1 MANENFMRRYIM
13 RCGKMGGRGFEIGN
27 IHSAREDALHVSFSV
42 EKSNAESPNTAKV
55 QVWNLS
61 DKNLKILDTK
71 DCALELKAGYED
83 SMALILVGN
92 ITSVT
97 TIPDN
102 ADRLTE
108 IEVMDGRVELRD
120 TNITVSL
127 NGS

>member
-83 SMALILVGN
+83 SMALKIGRASCRERVLRLV
-92 ITSVT
+92 
-97 TIPDN
+97 
-102 ADRLTE
+102 
-108 IEVMDGRVELRD
+108 
-120 TNITVSL
+120 
-127 NGS
+127 